1 MSVESIFY
9 WTFLS
14 KTDKYPEDL
23 KSILVEEETIKA
35 AYKTVRDIAVFTNKR
50 LILRD
55 SQGLTGAKVEI
66 YSIPY
71 SSINMYSTENSKGVF
86 DFNSEIELWTRAGHF
101 KINLKKGID
110 IRELDKLIAQC
121 ILK

>member
-23 KSILVEEETIKA
+23 KSILVEEKTIKA